1 MVEDDEGVKEFIST
15 VLRKHKYTVVG
26 CSKGE
31 KALAIFEQDKAN
43 FDLCIVDVG
52 LPDIE
57 GPDLVKKFLLQKPN
71 INVLFTSGYNETKLK
86 EHFALIGLYQILIKP
101 FRLEEL
107 LNKVR
112 SIILY

>member
-1 MVEDDEGVKEFIST
+1 LVEDDEGVKEVIST
-15 VLRKHKYTVVG
+15 VLRKQKYTVVG

-31 KALAIFEQDKAN
+31 QALAIFERYKAN
-43 FDLCIVDVG
+43 FVLCIIDVG

-57 GPDLVKKFLLQKPN
+57 GPYLVKKFLLQKPN

-86 EHFALIGLYQILIKP
+86 KHFALIGPHPILIKP

-107 LNKVR
+107 LNKMR
-112 SIILY
+112 SIILR